1 METQTAEKE
10 NGVIE
15 RVHALEVAQA
25 TQAATQ
31 AGAAATTA
39 AAQAGTA
46 STAAAGQAGT
56 VGMMIAGSAG
66 LVVGMFLGLAMVSAA
81 RSGSHH

>member
-1 METQTAEKE
+1 MNQDQDKLT
-10 NGVIE
+10 E
-15 RVHALEVAQA
+15 RVHSLEVAQA

-46 STAAAGQAGT
+46 AA
-56 VGMMIAGSAG
+56 VIAGSAG
-66 LVVGMFLGLAMVSAA
+66 FIAGLLLGILLTRAQRA
-81 RSGSHH
+81 

>member
-1 METQTAEKE
+1 MNQDKDQLT
-10 NGVIE
+10 E

-39 AAQAGTA
+39 AAQAGM
-46 STAAAGQAGT
+46 AGT
-56 VGMMIAGSAG
+56 VIAGSAG
-66 LVVGMFLGLAMVSAA
+66 FIAGLLLGILLTRAQRA
-81 RSGSHH
+81 

>member
-1 METQTAEKE
+1 MNEDQLT
-10 NGVIE
+10 E

-39 AAQAGTA
+39 A
-46 STAAAGQAGT
+46 SQAGT
-56 VGMMIAGSAG
+56 VGVMIAGSAG
-66 LVVGMFLGLAMVSAA
+66 LVAGLLLGILLARAP
-81 RSGSHH
+81 RS

>member
-1 METQTAEKE
+1 MDQDQLT
-10 NGVIE
+10 E

-39 AAQAGTA
+39 AAQAGT
-46 STAAAGQAGT
+46 
-56 VGMMIAGSAG
+56 VGAVIAGSAG
-66 LVVGMFLGLAMVSAA
+66 FIAGLLLGILLTQA
-81 RSGSHH
+81 RRA